1 MDGDDDDN
9 NSNNV
14 KNYNMAA
21 IMTIINREIFSMR
34 MRGHTNPVIS
44 KVNGGRQVH
53 LYFF

>member
-1 MDGDDDDN
+1 MDILLLYINVDGADDDN

-34 MRGHTNPVIS
+34 M
-44 KVNGGRQVH
+44 
-53 LYFF
+53 